1 MNATGRM
8 KKLKINQ
15 PEGFAIIE
23 ALVAMAIF
31 AIVMLAV
38 ISMQTKAVQTNDI
51 ARGVTEQTALAA
63 EQMERLVAL
72 PFTHPDLT
80 GNHTAPAQ
88 GRYTIAWTVAANAMI
103 DNTKTVTI
111 TVTWQ
116 EASVQKSVN
125 LTFIRAM

>member
-38 ISMQTKAVQTNDI
+38 ITMQTKAVQTNDI

-88 GRYTIAWTVAANAMI
+88 GRYTIAWTVAGNAMI
-103 DNTKTVTI
+103 DNTKTITI

-116 EASVQKSVN
+116 EASLQKSVN